1 MPVLAN
7 FAADCIKL
15 WAKTSISLMPLT
27 EPEAPLPADV
37 TIADLYRSF
46 PKDSNIVFVKIR
58 GENFIESLKMMPEG
72 SFTVSGLK
80 LHYSKDGI
88 FEKAE
93 GTSGS
98 LKPDKIYQIAVPDS
112 MITDG
117 NTSLLANAAEFANS
131 KRPTRDVIRWCS
143 ASRYVFTPYTER
155 IIHKK
160 K

>member
-1 MPVLAN
+1 
-7 FAADCIKL
+7 
-15 WAKTSISLMPLT
+15 
-27 EPEAPLPADV
+27 
-37 TIADLYRSF
+37 
-46 PKDSNIVFVKIR
+46 
-58 GENFIESLKMMPEG
+58 
-72 SFTVSGLK
+72 
-80 LHYSKDGI
+80 YSKDGI